1 MDIWKKRVPEIAYL
15 FNPAFCSLVIYHVI
29 LEYQRKAK
37 REFPFTLVYLILPIV
52 LHKSTRERINSRT
65 NMVVW
70 IQRYPDVLIGFP
82 SRAKSLVP
90 FANEAVEFLLQQ
102 NILEIEHSE
111 LSVVKTLSK
120 AKINAITDQEILECY
135 KKAEHVGRWFAQ
147 MGAEENIYAVWG
159 VKP

>member
-1 MDIWKKRVPEIAYL
+1 MNAWNKRVPEIAYL
-15 FNPAFCSLVIYHVI
+15 LNPAFCSLIIYHVI
-29 LEYQRKAK
+29 LEYQKKSSRD
-37 REFPFTLVYLILPIV
+37 FPITLVYLVLPII
-52 LHKSTRERINSRT
+52 LHKSTRERITSKT

-70 IQRYPDVLIGFP
+70 IQKNPDVLIGFP

-90 FANEAVEFLLQQ
+90 FANESIEFLLQK
-102 NILEIEHSE
+102 NILEISHSE

-120 AKINAITDQEILECY
+120 AKINVIADQEILECIN
-135 KKAEHVGRWFAQ
+135 KAAHVGRWFAQ